1 MRLFALFL
9 SLAAVLSCAAAQG
22 DDATAAVA
30 ALPACAQSCLLTAVL
45 GSPCAPTNQTCICT
59 NAPLQAEVEA
69 CVMQNCTLRNALT
82 TKNVTLTTC
91 GATPRDRTA
100 MYNTISIT
108 MGTLSGVFVIVRLV
122 HKVLATLGDLG
133 TDDWLILAALA
144 AGIPGTVI
152 NTHGFAAH
160 GLGRDVWTVPFD
172 DVTSFGYW
180 FFVME
185 PMYFGH
191 LTLLKMSLLFFYL
204 RIFSH
209 DRAVRR
215 LIWATVAF
223 NAVFGTAFIFLAVF
237 QCTPI
242 SFYWTKWDL
251 EHAGTCLDINAIAWA
266 NAGISILLDFW
277 MLALPLSQIRSL
289 NLHWKKKV
297 GVAMMFFVGTFVTVV
312 SILRLQSL
320 VQFAKSQNPT
330 WDQFDVALWST
341 VEINVGIICACMP
354 SIRVILVGFFPR
366 LLGTTRRGGTSSSN
380 AYAARYYVQSSG
392 RDDGRSRNR
401 TALGNEAKIRTVDRD
416 SASSRSGGKGEG
428 EGKGEPA
435 GIIYTKEYTV
445 DFHDEASL
453 VHLRELEPGS
463 SRTGVT
469 GRSGSPF

>member
-1 MRLFALFL
+1 MRFFALFL

-22 DDATAAVA
+22 DATAAVA
-30 ALPACAQSCLLTAVL
+30 ALPACAQSCLFTAVL
-45 GSPCAPTNQTCICT
+45 SSPCAPTNQTCICT

-91 GATPRDRTA
+91 GATPRDRTT

-108 MGTLSGVFVIVRLV
+108 MGTLSGVFVIIRLV

-133 TDDWLILAALA
+133 MDDWFILITLG

-152 NTHGFAAH
+152 NTHGFAAN
-160 GLGRDVWTVPFD
+160 GLGKDIWTVAFD
-172 DVTSFGYW
+172 KITSFGYW

-185 PMYFGH
+185 PMYFGQV
-191 LTLLKMSLLFFYL
+191 TLLKMSLLFFYL

-209 DRAVRR
+209 NRTMKR
-215 LIWATVAF
+215 LIWGTIAF
-223 NAVFGTAFIFLAVF
+223 NAVFGTTFIFVAVF

-251 EHAGTCLDINAIAWA
+251 GHQGTCLDINAIAWA
-266 NAGISILLDFW
+266 NAGISIVLDFW
-277 MLALPLSQIRSL
+277 MLGLPLSQIKSL
-289 NLHWKKKV
+289 NLHWKKKI

-354 SIRVILVGFFPR
+354 SIRVILVGFFPK
-366 LLGTTRRGGTSSSN
+366 LLGTTRHGTSN
-380 AYAARYYVQSSG
+380 AARYYIQSSG
-392 RDDGRSRNR
+392 NGRSRNR
-401 TALGNEAKIRTVDRD
+401 TLGNEAKIRTVDRD
-416 SASSRSGGKGEG
+416 SASSSAGEG
-428 EGKGEPA
+428 GPT

-453 VHLRELEPGS
+453 VHMRELEPGS
-463 SRTGVT
+463 SKT